1 MGYVEVIRDGVI
13 ARLEGGELRSVT
25 SSAWCDKCNSLQ
37 NPIGGKGIEILNDTD
52 RQVVL
57 WICSKCRA
65 V

>member
-1 MGYVEVIRDGVI
+1 MGYVEIIRDGVI

>member
-1 MGYVEVIRDGVI
+1 MGYVEIIKDGLI

-25 SSAWCDKCNSLQ
+25 SAAWCDKCNSLQ

>member
-1 MGYVEVIRDGVI
+1 MGYVEIIRDGVI

-37 NPIGGKGIEILNDTD
+37 DPIGGKGIEILNDTD

>member
-1 MGYVEVIRDGVI
+1 MGYVEIIKDGLI

-37 NPIGGKGIEILNDTD
+37 DPIGGKGIEILNDTD

>member
-1 MGYVEVIRDGVI
+1 MGYVEIIRDGVI

-37 NPIGGKGIEILNDTD
+37 DPIGGKGIEILNETD